1 MKKYL
6 YILLCICLLLNCG
19 CNGGDTSSVLSGGPE
34 VSSVVTPVTSSDTVS
49 ISEESSSEVSTSS
62 EGDTI
67 KQEFDW
73 KTHPEDFKLIAFT
86 FDDAPSYQEP
96 GNNFTTHIIDTL
108 NAYEG
113 AGTLFVTGNSIE
125 KNGIGLLK
133 YAINKNFE
141 IGNHTW
147 HHLHLPQLD
156 ETVIKEEIVSLN
168 NYVEQTLGVTMKFCR
183 PGYIDVD
190 TKVYNVCTELGM
202 PIVSGNKNKSLL
214 DYSSDTTVEYI
225 IEATYMNAYDGSI
238 ILMHGWSEQTAQAI
252 EEICSTLYAQGYRF
266 VTLSE
271 LFEYKGF
278 NISYLPT
285 DRIIKDT
292 GL

>member
-6 YILLCICLLLNCG
+6 YILLCICLMLICG
-19 CNGGDTSSVLSGGPE
+19 CNGGETSSVLSGGPE
-34 VSSVVTPVTSSDTVS
+34 VSSVVTPVTPSDTVS

>member
-6 YILLCICLLLNCG
+6 YILLCICLMLICG
-19 CNGGDTSSVLSGGPE
+19 CNGGETSSVLSGGPE
-34 VSSVVTPVTSSDTVS
+34 VSSVVTPVTPSDTVS

-96 GNNFTTHIIDTL
+96 GDNFTTHIIDTL

>member
-6 YILLCICLLLNCG
+6 YILLCICLMLICG
-19 CNGGDTSSVLSGGPE
+19 CNGGETSSVLSGGPE
-34 VSSVVTPVTSSDTVS
+34 VSSVVTPVTPSDTVS

-96 GNNFTTHIIDTL
+96 GDNFTTHIIDTL

-252 EEICSTLYAQGYRF
+252 EEICSTLYVQGYRF

>member
-6 YILLCICLLLNCG
+6 YILLCICLMLICG

-96 GNNFTTHIIDTL
+96 GDNFTTHIIDTL

>member
-6 YILLCICLLLNCG
+6 YFLLCICLMLICG
-19 CNGGDTSSVLSGGPE
+19 CNGGETSSVLSGGPE
-34 VSSVVTPVTSSDTVS
+34 VSSVVTPVTPSDTVS

-285 DRIIKDT
+285 DRII
-292 GL
+292 

>member
-6 YILLCICLLLNCG
+6 YILLCICLMLICG

-34 VSSVVTPVTSSDTVS
+34 VSSVVTPVTPSDTVS

>member
-1 MKKYL
+1 MRW
-6 YILLCICLLLNCG
+6 
-19 CNGGDTSSVLSGGPE
+19 DSS
-34 VSSVVTPVTSSDTVS
+34 
-49 ISEESSSEVSTSS
+49 SEESSSEVSTSS

-96 GNNFTTHIIDTL
+96 GDNFTTHIIDTL

-252 EEICSTLYAQGYRF
+252 EEICSTLYVQGYRF

>member
-6 YILLCICLLLNCG
+6 YILLCICLMLICG

-34 VSSVVTPVTSSDTVS
+34 VSSVVTPVTPSDTVS

-96 GNNFTTHIIDTL
+96 GDNFTTHIIDTL

>member
-6 YILLCICLLLNCG
+6 YILLCICLMLICG

-96 GNNFTTHIIDTL
+96 GDNFTTHIIDTL

-252 EEICSTLYAQGYRF
+252 EEICSTLYVQGYRF

>member
-6 YILLCICLLLNCG
+6 YILLCICLMLICG